1 VAKKGKDGK
10 KSKKTASKTI
20 SGEQLKSRIEA
31 LFPEAREIKNKAL
44 RKKVIQCWVEG
55 CEANGWDPDEL
66 VNIPFTLLA
75 GDIDITYI
83 EHVRTVTRMCIA
95 CCDIMLEA
103 YGERVAHKLDRDTL
117 IAGSLLADVGKLY
130 EYEKKGGQIVKS
142 RAGDY
147 LRHPFSGVGVAWK
160 NGLPNAVMHLIAAHS
175 KEGEAMTRTA
185 EAIIVNHCDFIDFDI
200 VKYKPKKG

>member
-1 VAKKGKDGK
+1 MAKKDSAGKGTK
-10 KSKKTASKTI
+10 KGARADI
-20 SGEQLKSRIEA
+20 VARVA
-31 LFPEAREIKNKAL
+31 DLFPEASQIKSRAL
-44 RKKVIQCWVEG
+44 REKVIQCWVEG

-66 VNIPFTLLA
+66 VDIPFTLLA

-95 CCDIMLEA
+95 CCDILLDA
-103 YGERVAHKLDRDTL
+103 YGERVAAKLDRDTL

-130 EYEKKGGQIVKS
+130 EYEKKNGTIVKS
-142 RAGDY
+142 KAGDY
-147 LRHPFSGVGVAWK
+147 LRHPFSGVGLAWK
-160 NGLPNAVMHLIAAHS
+160 NGLPDAVMHLIAAHS

>member
-1 VAKKGKDGK
+1 VSKKKAAAKGKSIREG
-10 KSKKTASKTI
+10 
-20 SGEQLKSRIEA
+20 IEK
-31 LFPEAREIKNKAL
+31 LFPEVNEIKDKKL
-44 RKKVIQCWVEG
+44 RKQVIDCWVEG
-55 CEANGWDPDEL
+55 CEENGWKPSEL
-66 VNIPFTLLA
+66 EKIPFTLLA

-95 CCDIMLEA
+95 CADIMLDA
-103 YGERVAHKLDRDTL
+103 YGKRVGYKLDRDTL

-130 EYEKKGGQIVKS
+130 EYEKKGKKIVKS
-142 RAGDY
+142 KAGDY

-160 NGLPNAVMHLIAAHS
+160 NNVPDAVMHLIAGHS

-200 VKYKPKKG
+200 VKYKPKKK

>member
-1 VAKKGKDGK
+1 MAKKDDDGK
-10 KSKKTASKTI
+10 GTKKRAGADI
-20 SGEQLKSRIEA
+20 SARVAA
-31 LFPEAREIKNKAL
+31 LFPEANQIKSRAL
-44 RKKVIQCWVEG
+44 REKVIQCWVEG
-55 CEANGWDPDEL
+55 CEANGWNPDEL
-66 VNIPFTLLA
+66 VDIPFTLLA

-95 CCDIMLEA
+95 CCDIMLDA
-103 YGERVAHKLDRDTL
+103 YGERVAAKLDRDTL

-130 EYEKKGGQIVKS
+130 EYEKKNGKIVKS
-142 RAGDY
+142 KAGDY
-147 LRHPFSGVGVAWK
+147 LRHPFSGVGLAWK
-160 NGLPNAVMHLIAAHS
+160 NGLPDAVMHLIAAHS

>member
-1 VAKKGKDGK
+1 MAKKQKAEK
-10 KSKKTASKTI
+10 KSKKSGGKKAAGKNLKT
-20 SGEQLKSRIEA
+20 RVAA
-31 LFPEAREIKNKAL
+31 LFPEAKEIKNASL
-44 RKKVIQCWVEG
+44 RKKVLECWVEG
-55 CEANGWDPDEL
+55 CEANGWDPSEL

-95 CCDIMLEA
+95 CCDIMLAA
-103 YGERVAHKLDRDTL
+103 YGDRVKHKLDRDTL

-130 EYEKKGGQIVKS
+130 EYEKKDGKIVKS
-142 RAGDY
+142 KAGDY

-160 NGLPNAVMHLIAAHS
+160 NGLPGAVMHLIAAHS

>member
-1 VAKKGKDGK
+1 VAKKDDDGK
-10 KSKKTASKTI
+10 GTKKRAGADI
-20 SGEQLKSRIEA
+20 SARVAA
-31 LFPEAREIKNKAL
+31 LFPEANQIKSRAL
-44 RKKVIQCWVEG
+44 REKVIQCWVEG
-55 CEANGWDPDEL
+55 CEANGWNPDEL
-66 VNIPFTLLA
+66 VDIPFTLLA

-95 CCDIMLEA
+95 CCDIMLDA
-103 YGERVAHKLDRDTL
+103 YGERVAAKLDRDTL

-130 EYEKKGGQIVKS
+130 EYEKKNGKIVKS
-142 RAGDY
+142 KAGDY
-147 LRHPFSGVGVAWK
+147 LRHPFSGVGLAWK
-160 NGLPNAVMHLIAAHS
+160 NGLPDAVMHLIAAHS